1 MKKKS
6 IVRQAKE
13 RLWSM
18 AAWGQSKH
26 SDKLQNGGKP
36 AMDKIYS
43 HSTMDN
49 YVDVA
54 VLFVK
59 WARAEHGCKTL
70 EDARQFTG
78 EYLNQRVR
86 DGKSTYPVRRDVAAL
101 ESCIR
106 PQRRSWVPICPHAR
120 ERTSPSTG
128 RTKAAGISARR
139 KTLTWLRSARLRGF
153 GGMRLQLS
161 SLGM

>member
-26 SDKLQNGGKP
+26 DDKSRNNGKP

-49 YVDVA
+49 YVDA
-54 VLFVK
+54 AMLFVK
-59 WARAEHGCKTL
+59 WARVEHGCKTL
-70 EDARQFTG
+70 EEAQQFTG
-78 EYLNQRVR
+78 EYLNRGYTMGSQPIPSAETQR
-86 DGKSTYPVRRDVAAL
+86 L
-101 ESCIR
+101 
-106 PQRRSWVPICPHAR
+106 
-120 ERTSPSTG
+120 
-128 RTKAAGISARR
+128 
-139 KTLTWLRSARLRGF
+139 
-153 GGMRLQLS
+153 
-161 SLGM
+161 